1 MTVRGLRG
9 IRKLQVKGE
18 IRSNYS
24 PVGKSEI
31 TSEFTPLRVNY
42 AVLDTDEMLSFTKY
56 SLESSEM
63 HLKS

>member
-42 AVLDTDEMLSFTKY
+42 AADEMLSCTKY

-63 HLKS
+63 HL